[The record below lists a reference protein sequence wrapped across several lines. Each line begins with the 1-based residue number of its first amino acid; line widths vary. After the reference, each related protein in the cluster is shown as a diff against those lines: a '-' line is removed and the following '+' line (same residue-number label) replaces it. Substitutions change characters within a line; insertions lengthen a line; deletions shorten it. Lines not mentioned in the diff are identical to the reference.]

1 MQLGMTW
8 WRGNVSIGSLFEM
21 GSSSQVQRSH
31 QQQGKKSDTE
41 YREKSHPHACS
52 KRETLTIYPPVYGP
66 AALLLWIKVH
76 DLKFSCH
83 SSFMFKLTQDA
94 PLLQSLF
101 SSTGRSIERLTRR
114 SIGHIRYF
122 VN

>member
-41 YREKSHPHACS
+41 YREKSHHHTCS
-52 KRETLTIYPPVYGP
+52 KRETLTIYPPVYGS
-66 AALLLWIKVH
+66 AALLLWIKVY
-76 DLKFSCH
+76 DLKFGCH
-83 SSFMFKLTQDA
+83 SFFKFKFTQNA
-94 PLLQSLF
+94 PLLQSF
-101 SSTGRSIERLTRR
+101 FFSTGRSIERPTYR
-114 SIGHIRYF
+114 SIGHIRYV

>member
-8 WRGNVSIGSLFEM
+8 WRGNVSIGSLFET
-21 GSSSQVQRSH
+21 GSSSQVQRTH
-31 QQQGKKSDTE
+31 QQQGKKSDTQN
-41 YREKSHPHACS
+41 REKSHPHACS
-52 KRETLTIYPPVYGP
+52 KRETLTIYPPVYGS

-76 DLKFSCH
+76 DLKFGCH
-83 SSFMFKLTQDA
+83 SSFMFKFTQGA
-94 PLLQSLF
+94 PLLQSFF

-114 SIGHIRYF
+114 SIGQIRSV